1 MGKSLGHAE
10 FDKYREEFLQGCKKQ
25 KTVPEKKSE
34 KIWDMMSKFGGYGF
48 NLSHSVE
55 YSMITY
61 WDMFVKTYYPNEFL
75 TSCLTHGDKAKNVEY
90 IREAKRLGLKINLPK
105 IGISDAIKWNCDKR
119 GNLYAPF
126 TSINGVQLATA
137 EKIVNLKSTQK
148 KKRCGFFN
156 LPSKE
161 KYPGINKNVIEI
173 LEKIQAFDLN
183 YITTKEDL
191 KKFKQYFIF

>member
-48 NLSHSVE
+48 NVAHAVE

-61 WDMFVKTYYPNEFL
+61 WDMFVKTYYPNEF
-75 TSCLTHGDKAKNVEY
+75 LTHGDKAKNVEY

-105 IGISDAIKWNCDKR
+105 IGISDTVKWNCDKK

-137 EKIVNLKSTQK
+137 EKIANLKSTQK

-156 LPSKE
+156 LQQKE

-173 LEKIQAFDLN
+173 LEKIKAFDPD

-191 KKFKQYFIF
+191 KKYKQYFIF